1 MAKKTTFTATASTS
15 GSATSSPHSATG
27 VTIDDF
33 VAYLPKHVYIF
44 TVCREIW
51 LGPGVNARL
60 PAQQVLTASG
70 QPKRDKDG
78 NFVYQPATK
87 WLDKHRG
94 IEQATWCPGQPM
106 LIKDRV
112 VVDGGWIE
120 RKGVTTFNW
129 YRPPR
134 IELGDAAKAEPW
146 IKHVHRVLHADDAEH
161 CIKWFAHRVQRPAE
175 KINHGLVIGGPQG
188 IGKDSMLEP
197 LKYAVGPWNF
207 HDVSPTHLFGPFNS
221 YAKSVILRVNEGRDL
236 GEIDRFKFYDHT
248 KTYAAA
254 PPDVMRVNE
263 KHIQQYYIFNVIGLI
278 ITTNHKTD
286 GLYLPSDDR
295 RHYVAWSDRQKEDF
309 TDEYWKKLWN
319 YYEADGGYGHVSAYL
334 TELDI
339 SDFNPK
345 APPPKTQAFWDIVN
359 VGQAPE
365 DAELADVIDAM
376 KGPDALTPKMIVAA
390 ATGTAAEWLTEL
402 KSRRAL
408 PHRLERCGYICIRNP
423 NAKDGYWVV
432 DKERQPIYAKS
443 TLSVQQRVE
452 AAKKLSN

>member
-15 GSATSSPHSATG
+15 RSTTSSPHSATG

-51 LGPGVNARL
+51 LGAGVNACL
-60 PAQQVLTASG
+60 PPVQVFTQSG
-70 QPKRDKDG
+70 KPKRDMNG
-78 NFVYQPATK
+78 NFVYQSATK

-146 IKHVHRVLHADDAEH
+146 IKHVHKVLHADDAKH

-175 KINHGLVIGGPQG
+175 KINHGLVIGGQQG

-197 LKYAVGPWNF
+197 LKHAVGPWNF
-207 HDVSPTHLFGPFNS
+207 HDVSPKHLFGDFNS
-221 YAKSVILRVNEGRDL
+221 FAKSVILRVNEGRDL

-248 KTYAAA
+248 KDYTAATGRSCGTGTK
-254 PPDVMRVNE
+254 PRTVTLTSR
-263 KHIQQYYIFNVIGLI
+263 LI
-278 ITTNHKTD
+278 ST
-286 GLYLPSDDR
+286 
-295 RHYVAWSDRQKEDF
+295 
-309 TDEYWKKLWN
+309 
-319 YYEADGGYGHVSAYL
+319 
-334 TELDI
+334 LDI

-345 APPPKTQAFWDIVN
+345 APPPKTQAWWDIVSVN
-359 VGQAPE
+359 QAPE

-376 KGPDALTPKMIVAA
+376 KGPP
-390 ATGTAAEWLTEL
+390 
-402 KSRRAL
+402 
-408 PHRLERCGYICIRNP
+408 
-423 NAKDGYWVV
+423 
-432 DKERQPIYAKS
+432 
-443 TLSVQQRVE
+443 
-452 AAKKLSN
+452 